1 MVSSGSMDETAA
13 KLIER
18 LGLAAHP
25 EGGYFRETYRAPLT
39 LMGLPHGGPRSALT
53 SIYFMLPAPS
63 FSAFHRV
70 RSDEVW
76 HHYDG
81 DPVELF
87 TIDADGHARSEVLGR
102 DLAKGQ
108 RPVHVVTAGTWQAA
122 APMGSTGALCGCTV
136 APGFDFADFELPSR
150 SELLTL
156 FPAHSSKIE
165 RFTRP

>member
-53 SIYFMLPAPS
+53 SIYFMLPALS

-81 DPVELF
+81 DPLELHLL
-87 TIDADGHARSEVLGR
+87 DEWEHEVVVLGR
-102 DLAKGQ
+102 DFAAGQ
-108 RPVHVVTAGTWQAA
+108 VPQHVVRAGLLQAA
-122 APMGSTGALCGCTV
+122 VPRGERYSLCGCDV
-136 APGFDFADFELPSR
+136 APGFDFSDFELPSR
-150 SELLTL
+150 AELLAKL
-156 FPAHSSKIE
+156 PQHASIVE
-165 RFTRP
+165 RLTRV